1 MSKKMKRITIVSIVT
16 CAFAVACAQHQD
28 DSEFIRDMYENVR
41 YEDYGFLKK
50 HCASSLLKK
59 LSDAYDYDGDGYAV
73 WLFRSGAQDGP
84 GDEHSVIH
92 IEDNGDGWYTYTAID
107 MGLTF
112 RKKIRI
118 SHDGGLTKIDD
129 VSNDYRLI
137 TPIPSEFDVD
147 NLKDCTIPAK
157 FTADDFKW
165 MGGNLR
171 MTVYSKD
178 LYDAVDIS
186 QMQMGDTLLYA
197 GKPIVVE
204 TIEEVNGGLVV
215 NGDIENGGCC
225 LAGYEGG
232 TYVAREW
239 DDHATYTELGK
250 AEVALAEDFLII
262 DCGDFPTDPL
272 DSIRTG
278 QKLYLE
284 SLKSSHR
291 EFYPLN
297 TLVTI
302 ENGAITEINRRWIP

>member
-1 MSKKMKRITIVSIVT
+1 MKRITIVSIVT
-16 CAFAVACAQHQD
+16 CAFAVACAQRQD

-84 GDEHSVIH
+84 GDEHSV
-92 IEDNGDGWYTYTAID
+92 
-107 MGLTF
+107 
-112 RKKIRI
+112 
-118 SHDGGLTKIDD
+118 
-129 VSNDYRLI
+129 NDYRLI

-197 GKPIVVE
+197 GKPMVVE

-239 DDHATYTELGK
+239 DDHPTYTELGK
-250 AEVALAEDFLII
+250 AEVALAEDFVII